1 MQILKILMKAL
12 SRKKQQQN
20 TITLF
25 RESINVN
32 NPIHFQTF
40 LTYLLALSNH
50 AGPNNNGKI
59 LFGSWSYI
67 VLLGMLGIIGT
78 RVQYNTGNVLC
89 KFINV
94 FKKIL

>member
-40 LTYLLALSNH
+40 FNL
-50 AGPNNNGKI
+50 PI
-59 LFGSWSYI
+59 GSQQPRWA
-67 VLLGMLGIIGT
+67 
-78 RVQYNTGNVLC
+78 
-89 KFINV
+89 
-94 FKKIL
+94 